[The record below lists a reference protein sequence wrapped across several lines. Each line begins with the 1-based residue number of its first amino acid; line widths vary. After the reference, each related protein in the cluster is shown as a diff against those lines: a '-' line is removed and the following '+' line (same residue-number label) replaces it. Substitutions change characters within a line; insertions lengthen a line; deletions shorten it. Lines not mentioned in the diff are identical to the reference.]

1 MLVMGTDSVSS
12 VRISNALKS
21 CVSSL
26 PQTDL
31 PFFVLFAFFLR
42 GRGSEASTE
51 D

>member
-1 MLVMGTDSVSS
+1 MLVMGTDSASS

-31 PFFVLFAFFLR
+31 LFFFIFSFCFER
-42 GRGSEASTE
+42 EGQ
-51 D
+51 